1 MATHLRT
8 LIALSIVPQI
18 VLVKIIGSFPGFVE
32 TYYST
37 GLYPIISKIARYVFG
52 WIPFS
57 VGDLIYS
64 IAAVFLIRFLI
75 KELPQLFKKPM
86 VLLRECLVVISVLYA
101 LFHMLWGFNYYR
113 LPLHEKLHL
122 SELYTQEELYHYTN
136 YLIQQSNA
144 IHKQLSADSTAMI
157 KIPYS
162 KEEIYK
168 KSLEGYQKLSQQYP
182 DLKLQAQ
189 SIKTSLYS
197 TGLTYM
203 GYGGY
208 LNPFTNEA
216 QVNGLQINYRYPI
229 VSCHEQAHQI
239 GYSAENEAN
248 FIGFLAATHNTDK
261 YFQYSGYLY
270 VLRYALAAVKRKSP
284 EQFEV
289 LKKQLYP
296 GIIKNYIQVDTFWKK
311 HKTKAEPYFKKT
323 FNSFLKANNQKKG
336 IKSYSYVVALLV
348 NYHKAQHKKTVSI
361 KFSKAHCFNHQPVEY
376 ATPMV
381 INTN

>member
-1 MATHLRT
+1 MQSLRLSIFEFMSKYLKA
-8 LIALSIVPQI
+8 LIAFSIVPQI
-18 VLVKIIGSFPGFVE
+18 LLVKTIGHFPHFVE

-37 GLYPIISKIARYVFG
+37 GIYPFISKIARYIFG

-57 VGDLIYS
+57 LGDLIYTLAL
-64 IAAVFLIRFLI
+64 IFLIRFLI
-75 KELPQLFKKPM
+75 IKSPKLIKKPM
-86 VLLRECLVVISVLYA
+86 ELLKELLVVISILYA
-101 LFHMLWGFNYYR
+101 LFHLLWGFNYYR
-113 LPLHEKLHL
+113 LPLHEKLNL
-122 SELYTQEELYHYTN
+122 PDSYTQEELFHYTE
-136 YLIQQSNA
+136 YLIHKSNS
-144 IHKQLSADSTAMI
+144 IHKELNPDSTAII

-162 KEEIYK
+162 RSEIYQM
-168 KSLEGYQKLSQQYP
+168 SLGGYQKLATQFP
-182 DLKLQAQ
+182 DLQIQVQ

-197 TGLTYM
+197 TGLSYM

-216 QVNGLQINYRYPI
+216 QVNGLQINYRYPV

-248 FIGFLAATHNTDK
+248 FIGFLAATNSSDL

-284 EQFEV
+284 EQFEF
-289 LKKQLYP
+289 LKKQVYP
-296 GIIKNYIQVDTFWKK
+296 GIVKNYIEVNNFWKK
-311 HKTKAEPYFKKT
+311 YKTKAEPYFKKT

-348 NYHKAQHKKTVSI
+348 NYHKANQAK
-361 KFSKAHCFNHQPVEY
+361 
-376 ATPMV
+376 V
-381 INTN
+381 IHSH